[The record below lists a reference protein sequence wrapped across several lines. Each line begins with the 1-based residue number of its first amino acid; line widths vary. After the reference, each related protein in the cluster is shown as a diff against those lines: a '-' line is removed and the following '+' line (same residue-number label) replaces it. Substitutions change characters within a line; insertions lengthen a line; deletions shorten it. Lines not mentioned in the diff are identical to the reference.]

1 VRAAYLDHVVPRA
14 CAAGD
19 DAQHG
24 STAICDISCLQAL
37 SRRIHFGKFVAE
49 SKLAEDSEA
58 FRALAAAGDIEG
70 INRILT
76 NEAVEDSVVR
86 RAQLKGVTFGQ
97 EAFSDKGP
105 GYKVDPACVGA
116 LYRDMIIPLTKQVQ
130 VRYILHKLGHADKIP
145 AEKSAWPA
153 HLRAFQTDRRPAKA
167 ATADA
172 DY

>member
-1 VRAAYLDHVVPRA
+1 MGRVRTDSRGDPFPR
-14 CAAGD
+14 
-19 DAQHG
+19 
-24 STAICDISCLQAL
+24 
-37 SRRIHFGKFVAE
+37 KPV
-49 SKLAEDSEA
+49 SKE
-58 FRALAAAGDIEG
+58 RC
-70 INRILT
+70 R
-76 NEAVEDSVVR
+76 
-86 RAQLKGVTFGQ
+86 FGQ

>member
-86 RAQLKGVTFGQ
+86 RAQLKGVTCVCG
-97 EAFSDKGP
+97 AGWTAIDGACSDRL
-105 GYKVDPACVGA
+105 A
-116 LYRDMIIPLTKQVQ
+116 
-130 VRYILHKLGHADKIP
+130 
-145 AEKSAWPA
+145 
-153 HLRAFQTDRRPAKA
+153 RRPVSKE
-167 ATADA
+167 TRFQGKV
-172 DY
+172 